1 MAQTQ
6 HLLWK
11 SDSSD
16 SSESPSPSMMSVTL
30 GRAMTALLSARP
42 RKLHDAVSR
51 LSPPP
56 LSSAPHISVSVSLD
70 DALRFL
76 HKYLNDAAQ
85 RNEPLHEILVP
96 MLENSLSCKDT
107 KRGRQ
112 AMVLL
117 NWLFQDD
124 FIFQAIVAGLAKI
137 ISTKDDRFIVLGWCT
152 LVRALLDYE
161 TTVTQFPMNG
171 IRERYGDLVKI
182 LSSCIPPL
190 LHVVRKGSTL
200 QDGYELPSRLAVSA
214 ADCFLALSEALTKK
228 AKIPS
233 NRPKLS
239 DSNATKRPVT
249 LVSSDSG
256 KKKSKPASESLVA
269 SNMEMENVLWDHLEE
284 LIRLLQKLLAWSRKS
299 RPLHAKGLE
308 QVLKWLQEIKGH
320 YLHLEV
326 EAGSKV
332 VKTGAL
338 LLYSCWKHY
347 GMLMHLE
354 DQKFSR
360 HYKELLDQYLAGI
373 QFYTDNYSGGPSE
386 NKDSGAETRKFFLNC
401 LCLLLGRLDSK
412 KFESIVSEYGMRI
425 SQVLLPQLHSADDVV
440 IDGVVCIFKA
450 VIFKPKLSGSGL
462 TDSGEVDAM
471 LPLLIHLLDE
481 RDGTARAVVMLIAEY
496 CLMSRD
502 NHCIKEVLERLAC
515 GNVQQRRNALDVVSE
530 LIRMSSDSNDILPQ
544 LSCQDIANH
553 LIERLED
560 EEIAIQKQASTLLT
574 MIDPSLVLPALV
586 HLVYSSDEGLQSTAS
601 DACVGVL
608 KYHSQNAEVICLL
621 LDCLSSLSES
631 VNLLNTAGDVGSKLE
646 SERVLM
652 LIPEW
657 SKSVQSWDVLI
668 GPLIEKMFA
677 EPSNAT
683 MVKFLSYISEHLA
696 EAADAVLSCVLL
708 HAKQRKEFDGNSS
721 SGRECQT
728 YKSDD
733 SENMQQTLFEHL
745 CPLLIIRML
754 PLRVFNDLNSPI
766 IYGQLFNHGNF
777 HDSGDI
783 NTINQDCVT
792 ALLLKRTFCEFE
804 FNDVRKLAAELCGRI
819 HPEVLIPIVSSQLEI
834 AASSLH
840 ILKIKACLFSV
851 CTSLVVRGRDS
862 LSHPV
867 MLKIRQTLET
877 MLLWPSGDGDEVSKA
892 QHGCI
897 DCLALM
903 ISAEL
908 QDPDSFSIVGKKGD
922 AASRDSALTYV
933 INKLIQ
939 DSNQPGNQPA
949 LSSDLDDV
957 KCTSEVPVPLSF
969 YMCMANVLISACQK
983 ILDSGR
989 KPFARK
995 TIPCLIRSVKVMTN
1009 PEIRAACV
1017 EVLFSS
1023 VYHLKSAI
1031 FPYST
1036 DLLEVSLKALRKGSE
1051 KEKMAGAKLMGSL
1064 MASDDAI
1071 VESISARLIE
1081 GRSILSSIAL
1091 TDASVEL
1098 RQVCGKLLACLT
1110 P

>member
-1 MAQTQ
+1 MEQTQ
-6 HLLWK
+6 QLLWK

-16 SSESPSPSMMSVTL
+16 SSESLSASMMSVTL

-51 LSPPP
+51 LSHPP

-76 HKYLNDAAQ
+76 HKYINDAAQ

-137 ISTKDDRFIVLGWCT
+137 VSTKDDRFIVLGWCT

-161 TTVTQFPMNG
+161 TAVTQFPMNG

-182 LSSCIPPL
+182 LSSCIPHL
-190 LHVVRKGSTL
+190 SHVVRKGSTL

-214 ADCFLALSEALTKK
+214 ADCFLALTEALTKK
-228 AKIPS
+228 AQIPS

-239 DSNATKRPVT
+239 DSNAPKRPVT

-256 KKKSKPASESLVA
+256 KKKSKPASESIVA
-269 SNMEMENVLWDHLEE
+269 SNMEMENILWDHLEE
-284 LIRLLQKLLAWSRKS
+284 LIRLVQKLLAWSRKS

-308 QVLKWLQEIKGH
+308 QVLKWSQEIKGH
-320 YLHLEV
+320 YRHLEV
-326 EAGSKV
+326 ETGSKV

-354 DQKFSR
+354 DQKFSQ

-386 NKDSGAETRKFFLNC
+386 NKDGGAETRKFFLNC

-412 KFESIVSEYGMRI
+412 KFESVVSEYGMRI
-425 SQVLLPQLHSADDVV
+425 SQVLLPQLHSADDDV

-450 VIFKPKLSGSGL
+450 VIFKPKLSGSSL

-502 NHCIKEVLERLAC
+502 NRCIKEVLERLAC
-515 GNVQQRRNALDVVSE
+515 GNVQQRGNALDVVSE

-544 LSCQDIANH
+544 LSWQDIANH

-560 EEIAIQKQASTLLT
+560 EEIAIRKQASTLLT

-586 HLVYSSDEGLQSTAS
+586 HLVYSSDERLQSTAS

-621 LDCLSSLSES
+621 LDCLSSLSQN
-631 VNLLNTAGDVGSKLE
+631 VNLQNTAGDVESKLE
-646 SERVLM
+646 SERVLR

-657 SKSVQSWDVLI
+657 SKSVQSWDLLI

-683 MVKFLSYISEHLA
+683 MVKFLSFISEHLA

-708 HAKQRKEFDGNSS
+708 HAKQRKEFDGNSF

-754 PLRVFNDLNSPI
+754 PMRVFNDLNSPI
-766 IYGQLFNHGNF
+766 IYGQLFNQGNF
-777 HDSGDI
+777 HDCGDI

-819 HPEVLIPIVSSQLEI
+819 HPEVLIPVVSSQLEI
-834 AASSLH
+834 AASSRD

-877 MLLWPSGDGDEVSKA
+877 MLLWSSGDGDEVSKA

-903 ISAEL
+903 ICAEL
-908 QDPDSFSIVGKKGD
+908 QDPDSFSIVGKK
-922 AASRDSALTYV
+922 DS
-933 INKLIQ
+933 
-939 DSNQPGNQPA
+939 NQPA
-949 LSSDLDDV
+949 LSSDHDDV
-957 KCTSEVPVPLSF
+957 KCTSEGPAPLSF

-995 TIPCLIRSVKVMTN
+995 TIPCLIHSVKVMTN

-1031 FPYST
+1031 LPYST

-1081 GRSILSSIAL
+1081 ARSILSSIAL
-1091 TDASVEL
+1091 TDASAEL